1 MSQVA
6 VTELYASIQGESTHA
21 GRPCTF
27 VRLAGCPLRC
37 RWCDTEYSFTE
48 GGRREVADV
57 VDEVRRLGVPL
68 VEITGGE
75 PLAQRGFAA
84 LCRALCDAGLEVL
97 IETSGAYALDD
108 VDPRA
113 IVIADLKCPG
123 SGEAAR
129 NLWPTLAAL
138 RPIDEL
144 KIVVADEADLDWAL
158 ARLDDELR
166 SIAATVLWSPVHGE
180 LAPATLAAWL
190 LERRAPG
197 RMQVQLHKV
206 IWPDAERG
214 V

>member
-1 MSQVA
+1 MRFTA
-6 VTELYASIQGESTHA
+6 
-21 GRPCTF
+21 CN
-27 VRLAGCPLRC
+27 LRC
-37 RWCDTEYSFTE
+37 TYCDTEYAFKE
-48 GGRREVADV
+48 GRFRSIDDLVE
-57 VDEVRRLGVPL
+57 ETVRHGTRL

-75 PLAQRGFAA
+75 PLLQPRVHD
-84 LCRALCDAGLEVL
+84 LVERLCDLDRTVL